1 MSTSFQYRLA
11 SNLGRAYT
19 NGSVVFDHAG
29 STLFSPVSNRVVAL
43 DLSRHASSS
52 VGIESRGNISLLAL
66 SPDGQTLIAIDEDGF
81 AIVANVERKVTI
93 ARFSFKSE
101 VSCVQ
106 FSPDGR
112 LLAVGVGRSVQ
123 IWRSP
128 TIEHVFSHFS
138 LVRTFT
144 SCHENITSIEW
155 SPSGRLLAC
164 GSLDLTTRIFF
175 IPQAGEVMP
184 SARIIPVTLSGHRDR
199 IIGAMFSAEDTLYS
213 ISADGSLFSWIWQSV
228 DGRDSSSRVRTR
240 PVSNEDP
247 EESYEESNRQFRST
261 SLSALS
267 SKHRHSIAGGMQ
279 PSTLGEWSL
288 AKRHYL
294 RQVGAKVSSVAL
306 HRPRNLLVIGLTDGT
321 FGIYLMPSFEN
332 VHTLS
337 ISRHRITSVA
347 INKTGDWVAFGSS
360 ALYQLLVWDWQ
371 AEVYV
376 IKQQGHGQ
384 NVSCTAFSPNG
395 QLVASGGEDGKVK
408 LWNSV
413 SGFSFVTFSSH
424 TSTVTAVAFVGGKR
438 GHGLVVLSASLDGTV
453 RAYDLVRYRN
463 FKTFS
468 ASVGAISNGK
478 SSLGVVGQTT
488 QFSCVAGDEA
498 GEIVCAGGMDPFNV
512 YVWSMQTGKLLDVL
526 AGHTGPVSCLSFN
539 SAAGLVASGSWDKTV
554 RLWDVFR
561 SGGTASELFSH
572 TADVVALA
580 FRPDGLELC
589 VSSLDGNVS
598 IWDVR
603 RGVQTSSISVGRDLA
618 GERRLTDA
626 KRVTNRHPTSLCYAA
641 DGSAIL
647 TGGNSK
653 YICLYA
659 LPSKMLVRR
668 FQISHN
674 RSFDGVLDKLNSSR
688 VGEDG
693 VNLDEGDFTDSE
705 DEATGKRRSRDA
717 EALPGVKV
725 GDAASKRNVRK
736 SVWSRNVTFS
746 PAGDM
751 FSVVTPDGVGLYK
764 QTETPAFDPFQ
775 LGEDVTLDALEDAL
789 SSNRFSRAALIAL
802 HLNETSAITR
812 MIDATPLPAIRSVA
826 KAIPRIFVKEMLT
839 QLAKRLV
846 QAPHLEH
853 SMEWVTAVLEEHSNA
868 LRSDAST
875 SAGVAAVLH
884 QVQKAILVHR
894 DSVSKL
900 AEDNKNALAFIC
912 DAA

>member
-1 MSTSFQYRLA
+1 
-11 SNLGRAYT
+11 
-19 NGSVVFDHAG
+19 
-29 STLFSPVSNRVVAL
+29 VAL
-43 DLSRHASSS
+43 DLSRHASCSA
-52 VGIESRGNISLLAL
+52 GIESRSNISLLAL
-66 SPDGQTLIAIDEDGF
+66 SPDGQTLIAVDIDGY

-93 ARFSFKSE
+93 ARFSFKAE
-101 VSCVQ
+101 VSCIQ

-112 LLAVGVGRSVQ
+112 LLAAGVGRSVQ
-123 IWRSP
+123 IWRAP

-138 LVRTFT
+138 LFRTFT
-144 SCHENITSIEW
+144 SCHESITSIEW

-164 GSLDLTTRIFF
+164 GSLDLTTRIFYV
-175 IPQAGEVMP
+175 PQAGEAMP
-184 SARIIPVTLSGHRDR
+184 SSRIIPVTLSGHKDR
-199 IIGAMFSAEDTLYS
+199 IIGAMFSDEDTLYS
-213 ISADGSLFSWIWQSV
+213 ISADGSLFSWIWQSGDSQGSRNIKKTKAIEDSEV
-228 DGRDSSSRVRTR
+228 D
-240 PVSNEDP
+240 N
-247 EESYEESNRQFRST
+247 NRYFHKS

-267 SKHRHSIAGGMQ
+267 SKRRHSIPGGMQ
-279 PSTLGEWSL
+279 PSTLGEWTL
-288 AKRHYL
+288 GKRHYL

-306 HRPRNLLVIGLTDGT
+306 HRPRNLLVVGLTNGT
-321 FGIYLMPSFEN
+321 FGIYLMPTFEN

-347 INKTGDWVAFGSS
+347 INKSGDWVAFGSS
-360 ALYQLLVWDWQ
+360 TLSQLLVWDWQ

-384 NVSCTAFSPNG
+384 DVSCTAFSPNG

-424 TSTVTAVAFVGGKR
+424 TSAVTAVAFVGGKR

-468 ASVGAISNGK
+468 ASSGAITNGK
-478 SSLGVVGQTT
+478 SSLGVVGQST
-488 QFSCVAGDEA
+488 QFSCVSGDEA
-498 GEIVCAGGMDPFNV
+498 GEIVCAGGMDPFNI

-539 SAAGLVASGSWDKTV
+539 SSAGLVASGSWDKTV

-589 VSSLDGNVS
+589 VSSLDGNIS

-603 RGVQTSSISVGRDLA
+603 RGVQTSSISAGRDMA
-618 GERRLTDA
+618 GGRKLNEG
-626 KRVTNRHPTSLCYAA
+626 KRVTIRHPTSLCYSA

-647 TGGNSK
+647 AGGNSK

-688 VGEDG
+688 IGEDG

-705 DEATGKRRSRDA
+705 DEASGKRRTRDA

-725 GDAASKRNVRK
+725 GDAASKRNTRRT
-736 SVWSRNVTFS
+736 VWSRSVTFS

-764 QTETPAFDPFQ
+764 QSEMPAFDPFQ
-775 LGEDVTLDALEDAL
+775 LGEDVTLDALEEAL
-789 SSNRFSRAALIAL
+789 ASNRYSRAALLAL
-802 HLNETSAITR
+802 HLNEPSATLR
-812 MIDATPLPAIRSVA
+812 MIDATPVAAIRSVA
-826 KAIPRIFVKEMLT
+826 KAIPRIFIKELLT
-839 QLAKRLV
+839 QLARRLV

-853 SMEWVTAVLEEHSNA
+853 SMEWITAVLEEHSDA

-875 SAGVAAVLH
+875 SAGVLAVLH
-884 QVQKAILVHR
+884 QVQKAILFHR

-900 AEDNKNALAFIC
+900 AEDNKNSLAFIC

>member
-1 MSTSFQYRLA
+1 
-11 SNLGRAYT
+11 
-19 NGSVVFDHAG
+19 
-29 STLFSPVSNRVVAL
+29 LFSPVSNRVVAL

-66 SPDGQTLIAIDEDGF
+66 SPDGRSLIAIDVDGY
-81 AIVANVERKVTI
+81 AIVANVERKVII

-106 FSPDGR
+106 FSPDGS

-128 TIEHVFSHFS
+128 TIDHLFSHFS

-164 GSLDLTTRIFF
+164 GSLDLTTRIFY
-175 IPQAGEVMP
+175 IPQAGEAMP
-184 SARIIPVTLSGHRDR
+184 STRIIPVTLSGHRDR
-199 IIGAMFSAEDTLYS
+199 IVGAMFSDEDTLYS
-213 ISADGSLFSWIWQSV
+213 ISADGSLFSWVWQPG
-228 DGRDSSSRVRTR
+228 DGRDSLSRGTR
-240 PVSNEDP
+240 PISNEDP
-247 EESYEESNRQFRST
+247 EEDNRQLRKT
-261 SLSALS
+261 SLRALS
-267 SKHRHSIAGGMQ
+267 SKRRHSISGGMQ
-279 PSTLGEWSL
+279 PSTLGEWTL

-294 RQVGAKVSSVAL
+294 RQVGAKVSSIAL

-360 ALYQLLVWDWQ
+360 ELSQLLVWDWQ
-371 AEVYV
+371 AEIYV

-384 NVSCTAFSPNG
+384 DVTCTAFSPNG

-413 SGFSFVTFSSH
+413 SGFSFVTFFSH

-468 ASVGAISNGK
+468 ASVGAITNGK
-478 SSLGVVGQTT
+478 SSLGVAGQTT

-526 AGHTGPVSCLSFN
+526 AGHTGPVSCISFS

-580 FRPDGLELC
+580 FRPDGLELS

-618 GERRLTDA
+618 GGRRLTDG
-626 KRVTNRHPTSLCYAA
+626 KRITNRHPTSLCYAA

-688 VGEDG
+688 IGDDG
-693 VNLDEGDFTDSE
+693 INLDEGDFTDSE
-705 DEATGKRRSRDA
+705 DEASGKRRARDA
-717 EALPGVKV
+717 KVLPGVKV

-736 SVWSRNVTFS
+736 SIWSRNVTFS

-764 QTETPAFDPFQ
+764 QIETPAFDPFQ

-789 SSNRFSRAALIAL
+789 SSSRFSRAALIAL
-802 HLNETSAITR
+802 HLNEPSAIMR
-812 MIDATPLPAIRSVA
+812 MIDATPLAAIRSVT
-826 KAIPRIFVKEMLT
+826 KAIPRIFIRVLLT

-853 SMEWVTAVLEEHSNA
+853 SMEWIIAVLEEHSDA

-875 SAGVAAVLH
+875 SAGVAAILH
-884 QVQKAILVHR
+884 QVQKSILVHR